1 MLNSERIIFMTHI
14 LNSSRFLHG
23 GDYNP
28 EQWLDNPD
36 IIDRDFILFQQAKI
50 NTFTLGIFSW
60 AKLEPE
66 EGVYDFEWLDDIFD
80 RVEKQNGNI
89 ILATPSGARPR
100 WMSTKYPEILR
111 TNEEG
116 QKLLF
121 GERHNHCFS
130 SPIYRKKTQEI
141 NRQLANRYGH
151 RKSLILWHISNEFGG
166 ECHCELCQTAFRRW
180 MQHKYKT
187 IDNLNKLY
195 WSSFWSHQYNTW
207 EEVHSPSPLGDTTSM
222 SLNLDWKRFVTD
234 QTIDF
239 YENEIKPLREITPNI
254 PITTNFMGGNPPYS
268 DVHQDLD
275 YQKFA
280 KHVDIISWDSY
291 PNWSNDY
298 ESTTELAMKT
308 ALMNDVMRSLKQN
321 TYLIMES
328 TPSQVNWHPFNKSKR
343 PGMHEMGSL
352 QQIAHGAN
360 AVLYFQLHQS
370 RGSSEMFHGAV
381 VTNSLS
387 DQTRT
392 FKDVSKVG
400 KDLEELQPVVDTE
413 YQQPKVA
420 IVFDYDNMWALS
432 DAKNYSDETKNYW
445 GTIQD
450 HYSVFW
456 HNNISVDIISTEDDL
471 SPYTLIIDP
480 MHFMMS
486 QTFMA
491 KIEKYVSSG
500 GHIVGTY
507 MTGIVDPNYLAY
519 MGGWPETLQN
529 IYGLSYVETDT
540 LYPTQNNAINWEGDF
555 FNIHNY
561 ADLYELKGAKQLA
574 LYVDD
579 FYADSAALTENN
591 FGAGAAFMISARTNR
606 DFLNKF
612 YQMLINKFDLYNI
625 DIPVEDINENINIQI
640 RQNDAQKYF
649 FITNY
654 GDSEQTIVF
663 NDNYIDMLSGN
674 SLINNVTMSPYQVIV
689 ARKA

>member
-1 MLNSERIIFMTHI
+1 MTNILKRSE
-14 LNSSRFLHG
+14 FLHG

-28 EQWLDNPD
+28 EQWCDNPD

-100 WMSTKYPEILR
+100 WMSTKYPEVLR
-111 TNEEG
+111 TNEVG

-151 RKSLILWHISNEFGG
+151 RQSLILWHISNEFGG

-180 MQHKYKT
+180 MQDKYKT

-195 WSSFWSHQYNTW
+195 WASFWSHQYNTW
-207 EEVHSPSPLGDTTSM
+207 EEIHSPSPLGDTTVM

-268 DVHQDLD
+268 NVHQDLD

-298 ESTTELAMKT
+298 ESTAELAMKT

-321 TYLIMES
+321 AYLIMES

-360 AVLYFQLHQS
+360 GVLYFQLHQS

-400 KDLEELQPVVDTE
+400 KDLEELQPLVDTE

-486 QTFMA
+486 QTFMT

-540 LYPTQNNAINWEGDF
+540 LYPTQNNTINWDGEF
-555 FNIHNY
+555 FNSHNY

-574 LYVDD
+574 RYVDD
-579 FYADSAALTENN
+579 FYGDSAALTENN
-591 FGAGAAFMISARTNR
+591 FGSGTAFMISARTNR
-606 DFLNKF
+606 DFLNKL
-612 YQMLINKFDLYNI
+612 YQVLIDKFDLLNS
-625 DIPVEDINENINIQI
+625 DMPFEDISENINIQI
-640 RQNDAQKYF
+640 RQDDAQKYF

-654 GDSEQTIVF
+654 DDNEQTIVF
-663 NDNYIDMLSGN
+663 NDHYIDMLSGN
-674 SLINNVTMSPYQVIV
+674 GLVNNVTMAPYQVIV